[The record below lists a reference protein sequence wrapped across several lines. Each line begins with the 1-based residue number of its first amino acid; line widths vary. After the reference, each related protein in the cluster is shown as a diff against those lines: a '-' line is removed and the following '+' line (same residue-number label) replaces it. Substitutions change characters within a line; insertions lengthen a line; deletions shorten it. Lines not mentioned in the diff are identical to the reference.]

1 MTFNKGRNWA
11 FIGVMLWFKICFR
24 STHVAEQHIFSMSP
38 LILAFDFL
46 SKLRVIVLGQKL
58 GYFEGWG
65 QVQFVVG
72 STHIVQQ
79 LLFSLFP
86 SIVTFDFDLILR
98 LFLTFCGTNG
108 LFLGSMWGS
117 KTVLGTTHRSAVSRR
132 VRKPSF
138 LESKQLAVSE
148 L

>member
-1 MTFNKGRNWA
+1 MG
-11 FIGVMLWFKICFR
+11 
-24 STHVAEQHIFSMSP
+24 STHVVEQPIFSIVP
-38 LILAFDFL
+38 LILTL
-46 SKLRVIVLGQKL
+46 
-58 GYFEGWG
+58 
-65 QVQFVVG
+65 
-72 STHIVQQ
+72 
-79 LLFSLFP
+79 
-86 SIVTFDFDLILR
+86 DFDLILR